1 MVESNV
7 TATKTTQESNY
18 NQAWVKALVEQ
29 DVFEGDPG
37 NWRITVS
44 NYTKVL
50 LAIKVNVTQFE

>member
-50 LAIKVNVTQFE
+50 

>member
-29 DVFEGDPG
+29 DGFEGDPG